1 MLYPKG
7 YGYPLW
13 TPEPNEQT
21 PLVYRKVGIQVGDV
35 GFITQD
41 GGFEFLFNITLPKD
55 HKIHQK
61 WRGIPEDF
69 EQLKLN
75 EKGYSTGKNQIPKG
89 ETIHS
94 KETEVQEIGGY
105 FNVRAS
111 DLPTV
116 TDTNIGFQLH
126 STHSEGAALLLPQGA
141 SRTDY
146 MMDNSLRDFAI
157 KNAQTWYRYIHEQ
170 GYSYAWNGSLY
181 IITGFFK
188 TACYHTAV

>member
-21 PLVYRKVGIQVGDV
+21 PYVYRKDGIRVGDV

-61 WRGIPEDF
+61 WRGVPEDF
-69 EQLKLN
+69 EQFKLN
-75 EKGYSTGKNQIPKG
+75 AKGYSTGKIPKG
-89 ETIHS
+89 TTFHS
-94 KETEVQEIGGY
+94 KETEVQETGDY

-111 DLPTV
+111 NLT
-116 TDTNIGFQLH
+116 TDANIGFQLR
-126 STHSEGAALLLPQGA
+126 STHPEGAALLLPQGA
-141 SRTDY
+141 SRRDY
-146 MMDNSLRDFAI
+146 MTDLPLRDFAI
-157 KNAQTWYRYIHEQ
+157 KNAQTWYRYIHKQ
-170 GYSYAWNGSLY
+170 GYSSAQNGSLY